1 MHAMVVIDLAG
12 GCLPTT
18 IGPGRGKVP
27 AVGFNSCAFP
37 YGGCLSLYVSYV
49 YFLSS
54 LASCCMELASL
65 AYCCMQLARH
75 LPHQLA
81 LVTRLLGLARQA
93 NVN

>member
-1 MHAMVVIDLAG
+1 MTLRVVPANHDR
-12 GCLPTT
+12 PR
-18 IGPGRGKVP
+18 PGKVP
-27 AVGFNSCAFP
+27 QLVSIVAFP
-37 YGGCLSLYVSYV
+37 PWGMFIGVYV

-54 LASCCMELASL
+54 LAYCCMELASL
-65 AYCCMQLARH
+65 AYCCMQLAPH